1 MEYQYYIKE
10 KNLDK
15 HPNPISID
23 KLEVIL
29 EQIKNCICNIECIIE
44 GHGTGFFCRIP
55 FPDFFNIK
63 PVLMTN
69 NHVLNKDDIAEGNII
84 EFTLN
89 KEKIRKKIKITD
101 KRKVYTNEKYDIT
114 IIELNPKE
122 DSIDENSF
130 LDVDTKIYCDNP
142 NYEFRNKDIYII
154 GNIEDY
160 TYGKIKSIDENGI
173 TIEHLCS
180 TLPGMSGSPMIN
192 LNNFRVI
199 GIHKGSH
206 PKKEFNLGTFLRE
219 PLKQF
224 YSLMNKSFEVKH
236 TSKIDKIF
244 QSEEFNNERM
254 QLFLSKFENDK
265 NLYKILEEL
274 KNIQWGII
282 EGAKLLPRMLDPRGN
297 KYEGWNVGK
306 KIKGGFEYYPPAGW
320 IGFGLNVKLKFDNG
334 DDSWIENNNSNWC
347 IAYHGFGRGR
357 YSNEV
362 KKIIGIIC
370 NHGFMAGAS
379 QFHSECEDIYHP
391 GQKVGKGVYFSQ
403 NIAVAENYAGTI
415 NICDEDYII
424 VLMVRIKSSSIRCCE
439 DAPEYWVTN
448 GNCDEV
454 RPYRILVKKY
464 D

>member
-1 MEYQYYIKE
+1 MEYHYYIKE

-29 EQIKNCICNIECIIE
+29 EQIKNCICNIECQIE

-114 IIELNPKE
+114 IIELILKE
-122 DSIDENSF
+122 DSIDANSF
-130 LDVDTKIYCDNP
+130 LDIDTKIYCDNP

-154 GNIEDY
+154 GNIKDY
-160 TYGKIKSIDENGI
+160 TYGKIKSIDENG
-173 TIEHLCS
+173 
-180 TLPGMSGSPMIN
+180 
-192 LNNFRVI
+192 
-199 GIHKGSH
+199 
-206 PKKEFNLGTFLRE
+206 
-219 PLKQF
+219 
-224 YSLMNKSFEVKH
+224 
-236 TSKIDKIF
+236 
-244 QSEEFNNERM
+244 
-254 QLFLSKFENDK
+254 
-265 NLYKILEEL
+265 
-274 KNIQWGII
+274 NI
-282 EGAKLLPRMLDPRGN
+282 
-297 KYEGWNVGK
+297 GK
-306 KIKGGFEYYPPAGW
+306 KIKGGFEYYPPVGW
-320 IGFGLNVKLKFDNG
+320 IGFGLRVKDKFDNR

-347 IAYHGFGRGR
+347 IAYHGIDINLN
-357 YSNEV
+357 SNEI

-370 NHGFMAGAS
+370 KQGFKAGFG
-379 QFHSECEDIYHP
+379 QIHSKCEDIYHP
-391 GQKVGKGVYFSQ
+391 GQEVGNGVYFSQ
-403 NIAVAENYAGTI
+403 NIAVAENYAGKI
-415 NICDEDYII
+415 NICNEDYII

-439 DAPEYWVTN
+439 DAPEFWVTN
-448 GNCDEV
+448 GNFDEV
-454 RPYRILVKKY
+454 RTYRILVKKY